1 MRKIVSVWKRQDLV
15 NQLLLAAGFIL
26 CIVSIFT
33 GQAKGGLIFL
43 AGGCMGGVARKSQ
56 LRQQS

>member
-33 GQAKGGLIFL
+33 GQAK
-43 AGGCMGGVARKSQ
+43 VAVSYTH
-56 LRQQS
+56 LTLPTT